1 VGTLGVGT
9 MNSTAFSLLANNS
22 PEVKEN
28 QIAFGIIVFQPHP
41 PNFTPIFESLDQE
54 MDLTIESLNFRV
66 GSLGFI
72 RLLDPVKLDPSASE
86 TKIIAMSESSVGS
99 SSEENSP
106 VSFATA
112 EIVGE
117 KIKELDETM
126 ENLNLGDQ
134 LEDLIIC
141 HDDALDKSTDT
152 WKAGLELHEDDET
165 IFSSFNSKFD
175 NQYQVLA
182 IVGDN
187 SEEFNENK
195 NPVLNP
201 ANVNRGA
208 NHLAEGETADSLASR
223 EKFDYQS
230 RSGR

>member
-1 VGTLGVGT
+1 

-22 PEVKEN
+22 PEVEGN
-28 QIAFGIIVFQPHP
+28 QIAFGIIDFQPHP

-72 RLLDPVKLDPSASE
+72 RLLDPAKLDPSASE

-117 KIKELDETM
+117 KNQRTRRNHGESQPRGSTRRPH
-126 ENLNLGDQ
+126 NL
-134 LEDLIIC
+134 
-141 HDDALDKSTDT
+141 
-152 WKAGLELHEDDET
+152 
-165 IFSSFNSKFD
+165 
-175 NQYQVLA
+175 
-182 IVGDN
+182 
-187 SEEFNENK
+187 
-195 NPVLNP
+195 P
-201 ANVNRGA
+201 
-208 NHLAEGETADSLASR
+208 
-223 EKFDYQS
+223 
-230 RSGR
+230 